1 MSVGD
6 ISYIIDSTNSLGM
19 GQTGQE
25 RKSRGFYGRIAEHDR
40 LLSGRQGHNREE
52 DQARKADRCSRNH
65 GELQEERKERKV
77 AGSVIEPESSL
88 DPSD

>member
-65 GELQEERKERKV
+65 GELQEERKERK
-77 AGSVIEPESSL
+77 GKWQGPSSNRN
-88 DPSD
+88 